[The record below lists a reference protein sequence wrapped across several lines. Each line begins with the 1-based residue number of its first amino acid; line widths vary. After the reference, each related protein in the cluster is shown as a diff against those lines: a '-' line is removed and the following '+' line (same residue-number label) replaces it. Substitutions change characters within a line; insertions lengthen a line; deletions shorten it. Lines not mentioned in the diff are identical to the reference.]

1 MSFRRMLPFILIN
14 IAVSAAVVFGILF
27 WWDNREPDAEEVAA
41 QETAVA
47 TTAPFIA
54 TAEAAAQDLPPEP
67 TATAEPENA
76 MPIHVVRS
84 GDTLMSI
91 SQFYDVPMDDI
102 MTMNGIS
109 NPNILAVG
117 QELLIPAGGIPTATP
132 EPTSPPQPTVVPS
145 PNPTVPPDMEGE
157 VQLEITAVLGVG
169 NLTEEAVQL
178 VNSGSRQ
185 IGLLDW
191 TLRDEDGF
199 VYTFGQFTLFGAG
212 SGVLIHTET
221 GQDTA
226 IDRYWGLEE
235 PIWQSGERVT
245 LLDSEGS
252 IQATFIIP

>member
-14 IAVSAAVVFGILF
+14 VVVSATVVFGILF
-27 WWDNREPDAEEVAA
+27 WWDNREPDAEIAM

-47 TTAPFIA
+47 TPPLIIA
-54 TAEAAAQDLPPEP
+54 TVEVADQPLPAEAE
-67 TATAEPENA
+67 ATAEPENA
-76 MPIHVVRS
+76 MPIHVVS
-84 GDTLMSI
+84 AGDTLMSI

-117 QELLIPAGGIPTATP
+117 QELLIPVGGIPTATP

-199 VYTFGQFTLFGAG
+199 VYRFGQFTLFGAG

-226 IDRYWGLEE
+226 TDRYWGLEE

-252 IQATFIIP
+252 IQATFVIP